1 MQTVEVVRLCL
12 EYFGVGLLPFSYV
25 GLVFGLVVHTTN
37 GLRGRI
43 QGFVWKALNT
53 LLWIGLMI
61 VNLVKTAALVQ
72 MEKRGIYRM
81 DTKYPMSD
89 WVTDAAV
96 MAGLYLFIAVLEIWL
111 GVMRR
116 GERVIDEVEDVDA
129 QGLRK

>member
-25 GLVFGLVVHTTN
+25 GLVFGLVVHATN

-43 QGFVWKALNT
+43 QGFMWIASNT
-53 LLWIGLMI
+53 LLWVGLMI

-72 MEKRGIYRM
+72 MEKRGIYRT
-81 DTKYPMSD
+81 DTKYPISD

-96 MAGLYLFIAVLEIWL
+96 MAGLYLFLAVLEIWL

-116 GERVIDEVEDVDA
+116 GERVIDEFEDVDA
-129 QGLRK
+129 QGLKK

>member
-1 MQTVEVVRLCL
+1 MCL

-25 GLVFGLVVHTTN
+25 GLVFGLVVHATN
-37 GLRGRI
+37 GLRGRM
-43 QGFVWKALNT
+43 QGFTWKALNT

-61 VNLVKTAALVQ
+61 VNLVKIAALVQ
-72 MEKRGIYRM
+72 MEKRGIYRT

-96 MAGLYLFIAVLEIWL
+96 MAGLYLFTAVLEIWL
-111 GVMRR
+111 GLRR
-116 GERVIDEVEDVDA
+116 SEERVIDEAEDADG